1 MSKLLEVVALLGFL
15 IVTPAYAQKS
25 KYTRS
30 QDVRV
35 DVKLSDRTRPIQP
48 KPTASEGKPGVSGEV
63 ALSIEGLRG
72 KFQVEQERILRDLIK
87 QTPDSEPDEKAD
99 YYFRLGELYAKQHRY
114 WRLEAI
120 ALGIAADTAKTAQA
134 KHQAKTAS
142 THAATKAKDFLVAAI
157 ATYKELTDNDAFRN
171 YPKLDT
177 ALFYYG
183 YMLQNG
189 RYLEAARAAYDKL
202 LKNHPSSRYVP
213 EAHFA
218 FGDYYFEANQLADAE
233 ARYKKVLEFPKSS
246 VYWHATY
253 KLGWIQLD
261 LQRYQA
267 ALETFFQV
275 AQATRN
281 DPKHDT
287 LNRAA
292 RKDFVRAYA
301 EIGKADKAYVAFQKI
316 DQQRAFDML
325 AILADL
331 YLEQGKSEKA
341 IFTYQELMRLA
352 PTNKQVCFWQY
363 NVAHATLSM
372 PRIGS
377 GDNAQ
382 PIVKEIVNLARLYS
396 ALKRKQALQPAEA
409 KECHDN
415 AAAMSGELA
424 RAYHSEFAKTKNP
437 ETLAHAEKLYKVYL
451 DVFPDAGDHAQ
462 TQYFYAE
469 LLWSRADTEKVP
481 RLQTELW
488 EGAAVAFT
496 EVVKAGRVEP
506 KLMKEAA
513 YAAVLGW
520 KNALDVDPNLG
531 RHAVSAEAIEKAYE
545 TVPRPEPIPPRE
557 AKLLAAFRIYIDYIK
572 DPKDDELVR
581 MKLFEANLY
590 RRYNHFDRAIPLF
603 EDILANHREHET
615 AELAANLLLDTYNR
629 MKNDKAMLALVDRLA
644 ADSKFLEGRA
654 ELGQLIGHLRIQA
667 KRKRAEDLEKR
678 GRAAKDFGL
687 LVACGQAYFDIY
699 NANPEAKENDQVLY
713 NALVCY
719 HEGKSVSAA
728 IIAFNT
734 LQRFY
739 PSSKLMPRAVGRIGK
754 AYGDVAFYEK
764 AAAQLEDY
772 AKKYAG
778 EQDAY
783 AALNDAVLYLKGTGH
798 DAKAIENTKF
808 FVKTFGGKQPQ
819 AAANAHFSLATVYE
833 KQGDGEALVKHLRDY
848 VRQFGAKG
856 GADRLVIA
864 HAKIGQTLWAQ
875 SCPVKQV
882 DGSCVKIVRERA
894 ISLKRKRGKPSEL
907 PTQCGP
913 TSKIKLTVVQ
923 RDQRTV
929 NAAIAAFG
937 LAAREYERHGG
948 RTGGDET
955 GARYFYAQARL
966 AQADRDFEAYLGR
979 AFPQGL
985 DFDPRTP
992 AIKARSMKRFDDW
1005 VADKTKLGG
1014 KATAQYE
1021 AILTV
1026 KDAATSIA
1034 AAARIGQIQQHFSD
1048 ALFTAEI
1055 PKDVRTGEFADDK
1068 VEAFCDRMTEVG
1080 GPLEARSLDAFRVC
1094 LGKSTELGWF
1104 SEWSRLC
1111 ERELGQIR
1119 PDEFPTAA
1127 ELRGTPKLASLIAV
1141 EPPISRLE

>member
-1 MSKLLEVVALLGFL
+1 MSKLEVVVALLGL
-15 IVTPAYAQKS
+15 SIATPAYAQKV
-25 KYTRS
+25 KYARS
-30 QDVRV
+30 QDVKV
-35 DVKLSDRTRPIQP
+35 DVKLSDRVKPIQV
-48 KPTASEGKPGVSGEV
+48 KPTVPESKPGVSGEV

-72 KFQVEQERILRDLIK
+72 KFQAEQEQILRDLIK
-87 QTPDSEPDEKAD
+87 QTPASEPMELAD
-99 YYFRLGELYAKQHRY
+99 YHFRLGELYAKQHRY
-114 WRLEAI
+114 WRLKAVE
-120 ALGIAADTAKTAQA
+120 LGIAADSAKTAQA
-134 KHQAKTAS
+134 KSESTA
-142 THAATKAKDFLVAAI
+142 AATKAKDFLVAAV
-157 ATYKELTDNDAFRN
+157 ATYKDLTNTDAFRN
-171 YPKLDT
+171 YPKMDT

-183 YMLQNG
+183 YTLQTG
-189 RYLEAARAAYDKL
+189 RYLTEARAAYDKL
-202 LKNHPSSRYVP
+202 LKNYPSSKYVP

-218 FGDYYFEANQLADAE
+218 SADYFFEANQLADAE
-233 ARYKKVLEFPKSS
+233 ARYRKVLEFPRSS

-253 KLGWIQLD
+253 KLGWIQLN
-261 LQRYQA
+261 LQRYQE

-301 EIGKADKAYVAFQKI
+301 EIGKSDKAYVAFQKI
-316 DQQRAFDML
+316 DQKRAFDML

-341 IFTYQELMRLA
+341 IYTYQELMRLA
-352 PTNKQVCFWQY
+352 PANQQVCFWQY

-372 PRIGS
+372 PRTGS
-377 GDNAQ
+377 GDNAKAS
-382 PIVKEIVNLARLYS
+382 VKEIENLARLYS

-451 DVFPDAGDHAQ
+451 DVFPDARDHAQ

-488 EGAAVAFT
+488 EHAAVAFT
-496 EVVKAGRVEP
+496 EVVKARKVEP
-506 KLMKEAA
+506 RLMKEAA

-520 KNALDVDPNLG
+520 KNALDVDPNPK
-531 RHAVSAEAIEKAYE
+531 RQAVKAEEIEKAYD
-545 TVPRPEPIPPRE
+545 TVPPPIPIPPRE

-581 MKLFEANLY
+581 MKFFEANLY
-590 RRYNHFDRAIPLF
+590 RRYNHFDKAVPLF
-603 EDILANHREHET
+603 EDILAHHREHET
-615 AELAANLLLDTYNR
+615 AEFAANLLLDTYNR
-629 MKNDKAMLALVDRLA
+629 MKDDKAMLALVERLA
-644 ADSKFLEGRA
+644 ADRKFLEGRV
-654 ELGQLIGHLRIQA
+654 ELGELLSHLRIQA
-667 KRKRAEDLEKR
+667 RRKIAEDLEKR

-687 LVACGQAYFDIY
+687 MVACGQAYFDIY
-699 NANPEAKENDQVLY
+699 NADPEAKENDQVLY

-739 PSSKLMPRAVGRIGK
+739 PNSKLMPRAVGRIGK

-764 AAAQLEDY
+764 AAAQLEEY

-798 DAKAIENTKF
+798 DDKAIDNTKF
-808 FVKTFGGKQPQ
+808 FVKTFGAKQPRE
-819 AAANAHFSLATVYE
+819 AANAHFSLAAVYE
-833 KQGDGEALVKHLRDY
+833 KQGDGDALVKHLRDY

-882 DGSCVKIVRERA
+882 DGSCVRIVRERA
-894 ISLKRKRGKPSEL
+894 ISTKQRRSRTNDQ

-913 TSKIKLTVVQ
+913 TSKIKLTVVP
-923 RDQRTV
+923 RDERKVRAATV
-929 NAAIAAFG
+929 AFA
-937 LAAREYERHGG
+937 LATAEYEKHGG
-948 RTGGDET
+948 KTGGDES
-955 GARYFYAQARL
+955 GARYYYAQTMLAR
-966 AQADRDFEAYLGR
+966 ADRDFEDYLGA

-985 DFDPRTP
+985 DFDPRNP
-992 AIKARSMKRFDDW
+992 VIKAKSLKRFDAW
-1005 VADKTKLGG
+1005 VADKTKVGG

-1021 AILTV
+1021 AILGV

-1055 PKDVRTGEFADDK
+1055 PKDVRTGEFADEK
-1068 VEAFCDRMTEVG
+1068 VEAFCDRMTEVAE
-1080 GPLEARSLDAFRVC
+1080 PLEARSLEAFRVC

-1104 SEWSRLC
+1104 SDWSKLC
-1111 ERELGQIR
+1111 ERELGQIK

-1127 ELRGTPKLASLIAV
+1127 ELRGTPRVASVIAV